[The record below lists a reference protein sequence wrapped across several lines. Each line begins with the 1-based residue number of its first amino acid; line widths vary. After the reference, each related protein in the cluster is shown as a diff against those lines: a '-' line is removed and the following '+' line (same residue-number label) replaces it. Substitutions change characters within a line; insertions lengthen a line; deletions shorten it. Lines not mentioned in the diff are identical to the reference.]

1 MMDLANQNDSS
12 STILRLTNI
21 VILGLL
27 TITTICNDKTKRRGI
42 KSWEYMPKLAVLPVL
57 ARQLSQT

>member
-27 TITTICNDKTKRRGI
+27 TITTISNDKTKQRGI

>member
-27 TITTICNDKTKRRGI
+27 TITTICNDKTKQRGI
-42 KSWEYMPKLAVLPVL
+42 KSWEYMP
-57 ARQLSQT
+57 